1 MEIVKN
7 NKGLI
12 IFYVCIVMFALFM
25 VTNVDNNND
34 KMMLIKN
41 SQMIKSN

>member
-1 MEIVKN
+1 MEMIKN

-25 VTNVDNNND
+25 VANVDSNND
-34 KMMLIKN
+34 KMMLVKN
-41 SQMIKSN
+41 SQFLKNN

>member
-25 VTNVDNNND
+25 VTNVNNNND

-41 SQMIKSN
+41 SQILKNS